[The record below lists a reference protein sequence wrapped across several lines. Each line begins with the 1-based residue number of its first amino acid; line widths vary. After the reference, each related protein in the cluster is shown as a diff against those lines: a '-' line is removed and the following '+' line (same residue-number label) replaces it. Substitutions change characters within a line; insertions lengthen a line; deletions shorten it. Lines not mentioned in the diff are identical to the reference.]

1 LARKPPKNDLF
12 YEARQTNFKNK
23 TTDAFDAPGGMAIW
37 EKPASISAQMGK
49 GLDGSQ
55 QPMLAIH

>member
-23 TTDAFDAPGGMAIW
+23 TTDAVHAPGGLAIW
-37 EKPASISAQMGK
+37 EKPASISAQMGNR
-49 GLDGSQ
+49 LLSSQ
-55 QPMLAIH
+55 QPELAVH